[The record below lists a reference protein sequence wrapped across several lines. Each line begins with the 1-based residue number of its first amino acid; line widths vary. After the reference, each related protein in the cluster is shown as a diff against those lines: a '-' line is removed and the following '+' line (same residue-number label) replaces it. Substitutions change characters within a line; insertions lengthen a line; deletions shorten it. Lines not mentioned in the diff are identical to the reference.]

1 MGAISEL
8 FFYCQHGHLSVPE
21 EANCYIIFLIIY
33 FIIEVIGI
41 RYRLLYVNTL
51 LLSSCFA
58 VCLFV
63 VVFIVCVCMCVCVCV
78 CGRGAGVV
86 FCLCFSVLLFLC
98 CF

>member
-1 MGAISEL
+1 MGAFSEL
-8 FFYCQHGHLSVPE
+8 YFYSQHSHLSVPE
-21 EANCYIIFLIIY
+21 EAYCYIIFLIIY

-63 VVFIVCVCMCVCVCV
+63 VVLLCVCVCV
-78 CGRGAGVV
+78 GGGG
-86 FCLCFSVLLFLC
+86 
-98 CF
+98 